1 MSSMSRDFIP
11 CHILSKIFENL
22 FSSIL
27 LVLIERDLIA
37 HFSETL
43 NSLKCSLKDFSK
55 LFRYMT

>member
-11 CHILSKIFENL
+11 CHILSKIFETL
-22 FSSIL
+22 ISSIL

-43 NSLKCSLKDFSK
+43 NSLRCPRF
-55 LFRYMT
+55 FI